1 MARFTV
7 FFVFKRRSNN
17 MLCGARE
24 TDVGAVK
31 PILSPFTQNKNPIEL
46 KVFFLEIVHLDLYSG
61 KVWGFSIFSFC
72 TPPGEILG
80 RLLLNTVLH

>member
-7 FFVFKRRSNN
+7 FFVFKRSSNN
-17 MLCGARE
+17 MLFGARE
-24 TDVGAVK
+24 TDVEAVK

-61 KVWGFSIFSFC
+61 KVWGFSSFSFC

-80 RLLLNTVLH
+80 RLLLKHC